1 LVLFVPASQAWLCI
15 IPKEGALC
23 KKGAHLCRDEMRD
36 AFPSVIWSSFINPA
50 MDCARD
56 ERISESNRS
65 SPHCDAKSKM
75 GTGSDRAAGFAKCV
89 SECNFHCRNVR
100 VYRGGRSAWPDFR

>member
-1 LVLFVPASQAWLCI
+1 PASQAWLCI

-36 AFPSVIWSSFINPA
+36 SLPSVIWSSFINPA

-56 ERISESNRS
+56 ERISGEINRS
-65 SPHCDAKSKM
+65 SPHCHAKSKM
-75 GTGSDRAAGFAKCV
+75 GTVSDRVARFAKCV
-89 SECNFHCRNVR
+89 SECNFYCRNVR
-100 VYRGGRSAWPDFR
+100 LYRGGTSARPDFR